1 MPLPRLDRRK
11 SMKKS
16 QDHFVPMSSS
26 GSRVIISTGEDGSAG
41 RTDSPDSIL
50 NFCVGWRLRTLGT
63 MNGSS
68 QHVMTTRAREVPMGV

>member
-1 MPLPRLDRRK
+1 MR
-11 SMKKS
+11 KS
-16 QDHFVPMSSS
+16 QDHFGPMSSS

-41 RTDSPDSIL
+41 RTDSPDSIV

-63 MNGSS
+63 LNGSS